1 MNPIC
6 FGITKILQKRIT
18 LCIPMEIMIRIVRIH
33 NDGFIHRDIHGGN
46 ILLDIDEDFK
56 DDRNID
62 KLDVFIA
69 DFGLSCPANKPLSN
83 SRGTYMAPEVLRGES
98 RTYASDIYAFGI
110 LMWELSSNV

>member
-1 MNPIC
+1 MMNPIC

-18 LCIPMEIMIRIVRIH
+18 LCIPMEIMIRIVRI
-33 NDGFIHRDIHGGN
+33 RDIHGGN